1 MSCRYEQ
8 GNIYFSSTDGLG
20 GDCRMISIFEEGIF
34 DDYDSDQVKSSV
46 CQLKG
51 KEVPLWEPIGEYKA
65 LANFMKRH

>member
-1 MSCRYEQ
+1 MNCRYEQ

-34 DDYDSDQVKSSV
+34 DDYDLDQVKSPV
-46 CQLKG
+46 CELKG
-51 KEVPLWEPIGEYKA
+51 NEVPLWEPIGEYKA

>member
-1 MSCRYEQ
+1 MNCRYEQ
-8 GNIYFSSTDGLG
+8 GSIYFSSTDGLG
-20 GDCRMISIFEEGIF
+20 GDCRTISIFEEGIF
-34 DDYDSDQVKSSV
+34 DDYDSDQVKSQV

>member
-1 MSCRYEQ
+1 MNCRYEQ

-34 DDYDSDQVKSSV
+34 DDYRSDQVKSQV

-51 KEVPLWEPIGEYKA
+51 KEVPLWEPIEEYKA

>member
-1 MSCRYEQ
+1 MNFRYEQ

-34 DDYDSDQVKSSV
+34 DDYGSGQVKSPV
-46 CQLKG
+46 CELKG
-51 KEVPLWEPIGEYKA
+51 NEVSLWEPIGEYKA

>member
-1 MSCRYEQ
+1 V
-8 GNIYFSSTDGLG
+8 
-20 GDCRMISIFEEGIF
+20 ISIFEEGIF